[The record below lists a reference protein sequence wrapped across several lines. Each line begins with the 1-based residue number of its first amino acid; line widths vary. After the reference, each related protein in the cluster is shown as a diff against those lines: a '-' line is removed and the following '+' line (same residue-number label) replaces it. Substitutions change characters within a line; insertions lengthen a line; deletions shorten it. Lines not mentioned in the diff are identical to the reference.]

1 MCLMCLLA
9 FGNCNRYYCQLVDL
23 ENRVN
28 LDAADLKVPF
38 AWYNCS
44 AGDDKKILVSSHNL
58 RFERAAVLF
67 NIAATY
73 IQLAGLESL
82 GSAEGLKRACNY
94 YMVRVTC

>member
-1 MCLMCLLA
+1 MQPERLM
-9 FGNCNRYYCQLVDL
+9 FSRYYCQLVDL

-67 NIAATY
+67 NIAAVN
-73 IQLAGLESL
+73 IQLAGMESFT
-82 GSAEGLKRACNY
+82 SAEGLKRACNF
-94 YMVRVTC
+94 YMVIVE